1 MERTPHL
8 QALLERLPH
17 EPGIY
22 QHYDAAGRLLYVGK
36 AKDLRKRVTS
46 YFTGRSVGKT
56 RLLVAKIADIRWIVT
71 PTEGDALL
79 LENSLI
85 KEHKPL
91 YNILLKDDKT
101 YPFIVL
107 KREPFPRVFPTRRVV
122 RDGSEYFGPY
132 PSAKSMHTVL
142 ELCRTLYPIRT
153 CALPLNDAGIAAG
166 KWRVCLEFHIG
177 NCLGPCAGLQSE
189 AAYDAS
195 IRAIRSILQGDMAA
209 VMRLLEGQM
218 RTAADELRFEEAARI
233 QRRLEAVRSFLAKNT
248 IVHPSIDD
256 VDVFTVARDARV
268 SLVNFLRIRNGSIV
282 QGHTTEVRARL
293 DEDERQVLEAAI
305 PLIRDRFGS
314 TSRTVFT
321 AVPVDIALS
330 GVTFTVP
337 QRGDKKR
344 LVDLS
349 TRNAT
354 AALRDRMKQLE
365 QTDPE
370 AATEALLTT
379 VRDELRLTEL
389 PRHIECF
396 DNSNLHGTSPASACV
411 VFRNG
416 KPSKSDYRTFTI
428 RTVQGPDD
436 FASMTEVITRRY
448 SRLVAEGADL
458 PQLIVVDGGKGQL
471 SHAAAALDALGL
483 RGRIALIGIAKRLE
497 ELYFPEDPVP
507 LHLDKRSLTLRL
519 IQHLRNEAH
528 RFSLGHHR
536 GQRSKAAL
544 RSELDGIPGVGP
556 AMRMRLLTAFPSV
569 DAIRAAPVAALEA
582 AVPAHVARAVR
593 AFFDAPPTT

>member
-56 RLLVAKIADIRWIVT
+56 RLLVAKIADVRWIVT

-195 IRAIRSILQGDMAA
+195 IRAIRSILQGDLAA

-428 RTVQGPDD
+428 RSVQGPDD

-497 ELYFPEDPVP
+497 ELYFPEDPIP

-536 GQRSKAAL
+536 GKRSKAAL

-556 AMRMRLLTAFPSV
+556 AMRMRLLTAFQSV
-569 DAIRAAPVAALEA
+569 DAIRAAPVEALEA

-593 AFFDAPPTT
+593 AFFGAPPTT

>member
-8 QALLERLPH
+8 KALLERLPG
-17 EPGIY
+17 EPGVY
-22 QHYDAAGRLLYVGK
+22 QHYDAAGKLLYVGK

-46 YFTGRSVGKT
+46 YFTGRATGKT
-56 RLLVAKIADIRWIVT
+56 RLLVAKIADIRWMVT

-101 YPFIVL
+101 YPFLVL
-107 KREPFPRVFPTRRVV
+107 KREPFPRVFPTRKVI

-132 PSAKSMHTVL
+132 PSVRSMHTVL

-153 CALPLNDAGIAAG
+153 CSLPLNAASIAAG
-166 KWRVCLEFHIG
+166 KWRVCLEYHIG
-177 NCLGPCAGLQSE
+177 NCLGPCAGLQTE
-189 AAYDAS
+189 DAYDAS
-195 IRAIRSILQGDMAA
+195 VRAIRSVLQGDLAA
-209 VMRLLEGQM
+209 VLGLLEGGL
-218 RTAADELRFEEAARI
+218 RTAVEELRFEEAARI
-233 QRRLEAVRSFLAKNT
+233 QRKIEAVRAFLAKNT
-248 IVHPSIDD
+248 VVHPSIDD

-268 SLVNFLRIRNGSIV
+268 SLVNFLRIKNGSIV
-282 QGHTTEVRARL
+282 QGHTSEVRTRL

-305 PLIRDRFGS
+305 PLIRDRFAS
-314 TSRTVFT
+314 TSRTIYTSV
-321 AVPVDIALS
+321 AIDPVVP
-330 GVTFTVP
+330 GVAYAVP

-344 LVDLS
+344 LLDLS
-349 TRNAT
+349 ARNAL
-354 AALRDRMKQLE
+354 AALKDRMKQLE

-370 AATEALLTT
+370 AAAEALLAT
-379 VRDELRLTEL
+379 VQEDLRLPVL

-416 KPSKSDYRTFTI
+416 KPAKSDYRTFNI

-448 SRLVAEGADL
+448 SRLLAEGAEL
-458 PQLIVVDGGKGQL
+458 PALIVVDGGKGQL
-471 SHAAAALDALGL
+471 SHAAEALEALGL

-497 ELYFPEDPVP
+497 EIYFPDDPVP
-507 LHLDKRSLTLRL
+507 LHIDKRSVTLRL
-519 IQHLRNEAH
+519 IQHMRNEAH

-536 GQRSKAAL
+536 SRRSKAAL

-556 AMRMRLLTAFPSV
+556 AMRMRLLTAFDSV
-569 DAIRAAPVAALEA
+569 EAIRKAPVEALSA
-582 AVPAHVARAVR
+582 AVPLKVAQAVR
-593 AFFDAPPTT
+593 TFFDAAG